1 MPCLLVL
8 VILFF
13 PRVVL
18 VLMFLLTNYLQRAF
32 HGGLLVPLLG
42 FIFLPITTI
51 VYAWEINN
59 GLALAGI
66 NLLWLLIAVIIDVS
80 GWGGGGLHAR
90 RRRW

>member
-18 VLMFLLTNYLQRAF
+18 VLMFLFTNYLQRAF
-32 HGGLLVPLLG
+32 HHQLLIPLLG
-42 FIFLPITTI
+42 FIFLPLTTI

-59 GLALAGI
+59 AMSLAGI
-66 NLLWLLIAVIIDVS
+66 NLLWLLLAVIIDVS
-80 GWGGGGLHAR
+80 GWGGGGWHAR
-90 RRRW
+90 RRY

>member
-18 VLMFLLTNYLQRAF
+18 VLMALTTDYLGRAF
-32 HGGLLVPLLG
+32 HHGLLVPLLG

-51 VYAWEINN
+51 VYAWEVNTH
-59 GLALAGI
+59 LPLEGI
-66 NLLWLLIAVIIDVS
+66 NLLWLLLAVLLDVS
-80 GWGGGGLHAR
+80 GWGGGGSHAR
-90 RRRW
+90 RRF

>member
-18 VLMFLLTNYLQRAF
+18 VLMFLLSDYLGRAF
-32 HGGLLVPLLG
+32 HHGLLVPLLG

-51 VYAWEINN
+51 VYAWELNTH
-59 GLALAGI
+59 LPLEGI
-66 NLLWLLIAVIIDVS
+66 NLIWLLLAVILDIS
-80 GWGGGGLHAR
+80 GWGGGGSHAR
-90 RRRW
+90 RRF

>member
-18 VLMFLLTNYLQRAF
+18 LLMFLLTDYLGRAF
-32 HGGLLVPLLG
+32 NHGLLVPLLG

-51 VYAWEINN
+51 VYAWEVNTH
-59 GLALAGI
+59 LPLAGI
-66 NLLWLLIAVIIDVS
+66 NLLWLLLAVILDIS
-80 GWGGGGLHAR
+80 GWGGGGSHAR
-90 RRRW
+90 RRF

>member
-18 VLMFLLTNYLQRAF
+18 MLMFFLTDYLGRAF
-32 HGGLLVPLLG
+32 PHGLLVPLLG
-42 FIFLPITTI
+42 FLFLPVTTI

-59 GLALAGI
+59 HLPLEGI
-66 NLLWLLIAVIIDVS
+66 NLLWLLLAVIIDVS
-80 GWGGGGLHAR
+80 GWGGGGYHAR
-90 RRRW
+90 RRG

>member
-18 VLMFLLTNYLQRAF
+18 ILMFLLTDYLGRAF
-32 HGGLLVPLLG
+32 HHTLLLPVLG

-51 VYAWEINN
+51 VYALEVSNHVAIE
-59 GLALAGI
+59 GV
-66 NLLWLLIAVIIDVS
+66 NLLWLVLAVIIDVS
-80 GWGGGGLHAR
+80 GWGGGGFHAR
-90 RRRW
+90 RRW